1 MHRRRW
7 CTEGD
12 DAPKVVMHRMWWCTA
27 GGDAF
32 FCIFGFFN
40 IKYFLLDFL
49 HFLLFWG
56 IFFAFFCIFGFVG
69 IFAFFCISSSLF
81 IMWSGGLCWL
91 LTDKRVQLFYAFPEG
106 ISSFHFSRGHP
117 LSYQVCRQK
126 ANKAGASLMVAA
138 LVNHKSSHGAVYT
151 MQLQMPAAIFFAV
164 AWLHIALQLSFNPT
178 RHTHGTKLDCSALNW
193 TKINWNS
200 IYVLWT

>member
-7 CTEGD
+7 CTED

-56 IFFAFFCIFGFVG
+56 IFLAFFCIFGFVG

-117 LSYQVCRQK
+117 LSYTKYADKKQIRLAPVWWWLRSWITKVPTVQFTQCNCKCR
-126 ANKAGASLMVAA
+126 
-138 LVNHKSSHGAVYT
+138 
-151 MQLQMPAAIFFAV
+151 LQYF
-164 AWLHIALQLSFNPT
+164 LQLHDCILLFNYLSTPPD
-178 RHTHGTKLDCSALNW
+178 THMEQS
-193 TKINWNS
+193 
-200 IYVLWT
+200 